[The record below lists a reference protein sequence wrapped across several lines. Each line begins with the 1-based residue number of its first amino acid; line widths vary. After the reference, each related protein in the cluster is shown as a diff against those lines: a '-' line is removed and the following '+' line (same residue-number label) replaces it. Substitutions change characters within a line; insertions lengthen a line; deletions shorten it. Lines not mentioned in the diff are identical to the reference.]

1 MSPSL
6 RRYGLRRFIAGAF
19 VLALPLGSVAALEK
33 EEDEQG
39 EAEEVNYV
47 DLAAK
52 MIADGHYDRA
62 EEMLAGV
69 DPEQAG
75 VDRVK
80 LFTLRGIVY
89 LKKQLFQAA
98 AEAFEA
104 AIAAGQKEPVVRLY
118 LAQSY
123 FGTAQYDECLKAL
136 DAAGSAAASVEEA
149 HLMRGRSHWELGHKA
164 ESIAAL
170 NVGLDRY
177 PTSPLL
183 QRARIFFLV
192 ELGLYQEVVAA
203 SASYL
208 SRADVTEDDYVAVGE
223 ALRAGKQLTDAQR
236 LLEGALLRF
245 PESEKLALQLAHC
258 YLDDGK
264 PAAAALVFEHAA
276 RASDS
281 GKYYLE
287 AAESYK
293 QGQRLERALSLNA
306 RIPDQKSKVKQRL
319 SLLLAQEEFEQVA
332 TLSPVLSRLNLLADD
347 DIRYALAYAY
357 FNTGQLDLAEQ
368 QAKSI
373 RQSKLFDASVEL
385 RRAIDTCR
393 RSGWECRR

>member
-1 MSPSL
+1 MSLARRCRLKSRL
-6 RRYGLRRFIAGAF
+6 RVGA
-19 VLALPLGSVAALEK
+19 VALVLPLCSVSAADKEK
-33 EEDEQG
+33 DERA

-69 DPEQAG
+69 DPEREG

-89 LKKQLFQAA
+89 LKKQLSQAA
-98 AEAFEA
+98 AESFEA
-104 AIAAGQKEPVVRLY
+104 AIAAGQKEPIVQLY

-123 FGTAQYDECLKAL
+123 FGMNQYEKCLKAL
-136 DAAGSAAASVEEA
+136 DAAGSAASSVEEA
-149 HLMRGRSHWELGHKA
+149 HLMRGRAHWELGRKA
-164 ESIAAL
+164 QSIAAL
-170 NVGLDRY
+170 NGGLARF
-177 PTSPLL
+177 PGSALL

-192 ELGLYQEVVAA
+192 DLGLYQEVVEA
-203 SASYL
+203 SGPYL
-208 SRADVTEDDYVAVGE
+208 SRAEATEDDYVAIGE
-223 ALRAGKQLTDAQR
+223 ALRAGKQLVEAQR

-245 PESEKLALQLAHC
+245 PESEKLAVQLAHC
-258 YLDDGK
+258 YLDDSK
-264 PAAAALVFEHAA
+264 PAAAALVFEDAA
-276 RASDS
+276 RKNDS

-293 QGQRLERALSLNA
+293 QGQRLERALNLNA
-306 RIPDQKSKVKQRL
+306 RIPDQKAKVKQRL

-357 FNTGQLDLAEQ
+357 FNTGQLDRAERE
-368 QAKSI
+368 AKGI
-373 RQSKLFDASVEL
+373 RQSKLFDAAVEL
-385 RRAIDTCR
+385 RRAIDACR
-393 RSGWECRR
+393 QSGWECRR